1 MKHFFFI
8 IMLLLNFSTFFAQ
21 KNNHDCMQG
30 VWEAETIC
38 VKNPP
43 IYCETKFVLIHEDEI
58 FSFHFSKEYHWK
70 YVKGGAWKLFGVK
83 EYGEGKMWVEK
94 YQFLLIKTIY
104 HYDELTNVFI
114 CEEVEDVNSNG
125 LALFRYDRSE
135 LDLRGDRISSYRP
148 SYRLNIKKCSN
159 DSIRYCFHDSSREI
173 DLKRIDKDSLPSYL
187 SDGIFNYSLTSQRD
201 YFHEF
206 FGKTVGVIKESDAD
220 KDTTSKKG
228 RIRITDENESSYYV
242 KPLGSSNVKEGW
254 VNKKDVK
261 LLREMI
267 GK

>member
-1 MKHFFFI
+1 M
-8 IMLLLNFSTFFAQ
+8 
-21 KNNHDCMQG
+21 
-30 VWEAETIC
+30 
-38 VKNPP
+38 
-43 IYCETKFVLIHEDEI
+43 
-58 FSFHFSKEYHWK
+58 
-70 YVKGGAWKLFGVK
+70 
-83 EYGEGKMWVEK
+83 
-94 YQFLLIKTIY
+94 
-104 HYDELTNVFI
+104 
-114 CEEVEDVNSNG
+114 
-125 LALFRYDRSE
+125 ALFRYDRSE

-206 FGKTVGVIKESDAD
+206 LGKTVGVIKESEVD

-228 RIRITDENESSYYV
+228 RICITDENESSYYV
-242 KPLGSSNVKEGW
+242 KPLGSSEVKEGW